1 MSDPLI
7 RALDHY
13 VVLDPQRGEQIL
25 SAAES
30 RSWLAQQLQ
39 RLPEL
44 PADLAAQGD
53 QSQQVE
59 WLLDTACALELEPG
73 LTVQWFAVR
82 LEP

>member
-13 VVLDPQRGEQIL
+13 VVLDPTAGEQIL
-25 SAAES
+25 SAEDT
-30 RSWLAQQLQ
+30 RTWLAAQLQ
-39 RLPEL
+39 RLEAL
-44 PADLAAQGD
+44 PADLASQGSTD
-53 QSQQVE
+53 QQVD

-73 LTVQWFAVR
+73 LMVQWFAVR